1 MARQPIAARASTRIT
16 PRKLNFLILLRRFHS
31 LSEVQSELA
40 VGILSCRQ
48 LVDYYLDNIE
58 RQAHLNAFL
67 EVWADEARAQADTVD
82 AKRAAGTAGPLAG
95 MVIGLKDV
103 LAYAGHRL
111 QSSSRMLDGF
121 RSLFT
126 GTAVQRLL
134 DADAILIGRQNC
146 DEFAMGGSNETSFF
160 GPARNAADPE
170 RVPGG
175 SSGGSAVAVQ
185 ADMCLASIGSD
196 TGGSVRQPAA
206 FCGVIGFKPTY
217 SRISRY
223 GLVAFASSFDQ
234 IGPITRS
241 VEDAARLLEVMA
253 GPDAMDSTASQRE
266 VPAYSQQLTP
276 APHYRIGYIADAID
290 RPGLQPEV
298 KAALES
304 TLDTLRAQGHVVEP
318 VDFPYLDY
326 MIPTYY
332 ILTTAEASSNLGRFD
347 GVKYGYRAPDT
358 TDLESLY
365 KKSRSQGFGA
375 EVQRRILLGTFVL
388 SANYYDAY
396 YTKAQRVRRLIKDK
410 TDELLRQYD
419 FLVLPTTPTTAF
431 RLAEKQDPVSMYL
444 ADIFTVQ
451 ASLAGVPAI
460 SVPAGEDAAG
470 LPIGLQVMAGAF
482 READLLAFSTLL
494 TAEAVVA

>member
-1 MARQPIAARASTRIT
+1 LKPLFS
-16 PRKLNFLILLRRFHS
+16 S
-31 LSEVQSELA
+31 LSEIQRELA
-40 VGILSCRQ
+40 AGTTSCRQ
-48 LVDYYLDNIE
+48 LVEHYLDNIAQRNDE
-58 RQAHLNAFL
+58 LNVFL
-67 EVWADEARAQADTVD
+67 EVWADEARQQALAVDEKLAQ
-82 AKRAAGTAGPLAG
+82 GTAGKLAG

-103 LAYAGHRL
+103 LAYQGHSL
-111 QSSSRMLDGF
+111 QSSSRILDGF
-121 RSLFT
+121 KSLFT

-134 DADAILIGRQNC
+134 AEDAIFIGRQNC
-146 DEFAMGGSNETSFF
+146 DEFAMGGSNENSAF
-160 GPARNAADPE
+160 GVVRNAQDPS

-206 FCGVIGFKPTY
+206 FCGVIGLKPTY

-234 IGPITRS
+234 IGPITHS

-253 GPDAMDSTASQRE
+253 GPDGYDSTASQE
-266 VPAYSQQLTP
+266 PVPAYSELLAP
-276 APHYRIGYIADAID
+276 AAQYRVGYIANAID

-298 KAALES
+298 HSALEG
-304 TLDTLRAQGHVVEP
+304 TLATLRSQGHVVEP
-318 VDFPYLDY
+318 VEFPMLEE

-332 ILTTAEASSNLGRFD
+332 ILTTAEASSNLSRFD
-347 GVKYGYRAPDT
+347 GVKYGYRAPDA

-365 KKSRSQGFGA
+365 KKTRAQGFGP
-375 EVQRRILLGTFVL
+375 EVQRRIMLGTFVL
-388 SANYYDAY
+388 SASYYDAY
-396 YTKAQRVRRLIKDK
+396 YTKAQRVRRLIKEK

-431 RLAEKQDPVSMYL
+431 KIGEKQDPVSMYL

-460 SVPAGEDAAG
+460 SIPAGVDNEG
-470 LPIGLQVMAGAF
+470 LPIGLQILSGAF
-482 READLLAFSTLL
+482 READLLAFAGSL
-494 TAEAVVA
+494 TAETAAN

>member
-1 MARQPIAARASTRIT
+1 M
-16 PRKLNFLILLRRFHS
+16 RRFQS
-31 LSEVQSELA
+31 LSEVQTELA
-40 VGILSCRQ
+40 AGTLSCRQ

-58 RQAHLNAFL
+58 RQTHLNVFL
-67 EVWADEARAQADTVD
+67 EVWADEARAQAEAVD
-82 AKRAAGTAGPLAG
+82 AKHAAGTAGPLAG

-121 RSLFT
+121 QSLFT

-146 DEFAMGGSNETSFF
+146 DEFAMGGSNETSYF
-160 GPARNAADPE
+160 GPVRNAHDPE

-206 FCGVIGFKPTY
+206 FCGVVGLKPTY
-217 SRISRY
+217 SRVSRY

-241 VEDAARLLEVMA
+241 VEDAARLLEIMA
-253 GPDAMDSTASQRE
+253 GPDGLDSTASQRA
-266 VPAYSQQLTP
+266 VPSYRQQLMP
-276 APHYRIGYIADAID
+276 AAHYRIGYIADAVD
-290 RPGLQPEV
+290 RPGLQPEI
-298 KAALES
+298 KAALDE

-318 VDFPYLDY
+318 VGFPYLDY

-347 GVKYGYRAPDT
+347 GVKYGYRAPDA

-365 KKSRSQGFGA
+365 KKSRAQGFGA

-419 FLVLPTTPTTAF
+419 FLLLPTTPTTAF
-431 RLAEKQDPVSMYL
+431 KLAEKQDPVSMYL

-460 SVPAGEDAAG
+460 SVPTGEDAAG

-494 TAEAVVA
+494 TGEAVMV

>member
-1 MARQPIAARASTRIT
+1 M
-16 PRKLNFLILLRRFHS
+16 KRFHS
-31 LSEVQSELA
+31 LSEVRSELA
-40 VGILSCRQ
+40 AGNTSCRQ
-48 LVDYYLDNIE
+48 LVEYYLGNIE
-58 RQAHLNAFL
+58 RQNSTLNAFL
-67 EVWADEARAQADTVD
+67 EVWPDEARNQADAVD
-82 AKRAAGTAGPLAG
+82 AKLAAGTAGPLAG
-95 MVIGLKDV
+95 MVIGIKDV
-103 LAYAGHRL
+103 LAYAGHSL
-111 QSSSRMLDGF
+111 QSSSLMLDGF
-121 RSLFT
+121 KSLYT

-134 DADAILIGRQNC
+134 DADAIIIGRQNC
-146 DEFAMGGSNETSFF
+146 DEFAMGGSNETSYF
-160 GPARNAADPE
+160 GPARNAADPS

-206 FCGVIGFKPTY
+206 FCGVVGFKPTY

-241 VEDAARLLEVMA
+241 VADAALLTEVMA
-253 GPDAMDSTASQRE
+253 GADGMDSTASQRE
-266 VPAYSQQLTP
+266 VPPYSQQLTP
-276 APHYRIGYIADAID
+276 APHYRIGYIADAVD
-290 RPGLQPEV
+290 NEGLNPEI
-298 KAALES
+298 KAAME
-304 TLDTLRAQGHVVEP
+304 TQLDLLRGQGHVVEP
-318 VDFPYLDY
+318 VDFHYLDV

-347 GVKYGYRAPDT
+347 GVKYGYRAPDA

-365 KKSRSQGFGA
+365 KRSRTQGFGA
-375 EVQRRILLGTFVL
+375 EVQRRIVLGTFVL

-396 YTKAQRVRRLIKDK
+396 YTKAQRVRRLIKEK

-431 RLAEKQDPVSMYL
+431 KIGEKQDPVSMYL

-460 SVPAGEDAAG
+460 SVPVGEDADG
-470 LPIGLQVMAGAF
+470 LPIGLQIMGGAF
-482 READLLAFSTLL
+482 REAELLAFASLL
-494 TAEAVVA
+494 TEEVLA

>member
-1 MARQPIAARASTRIT
+1 M
-16 PRKLNFLILLRRFHS
+16 KRFTS
-31 LSEVQSELA
+31 LSAIQRELTA
-40 VGILSCRQ
+40 GTLSCRQ

-58 RQAHLNAFL
+58 RQQHLNAFL
-67 EVWADEARAQADTVD
+67 EVWADEARAQAEAVD
-82 AKRAAGTAGPLAG
+82 AKWAAGTAGPLAG
-95 MVIGLKDV
+95 MVVGLKDV
-103 LAYAGHRL
+103 LAYAGHSL

-121 RSLFT
+121 KSLFT

-146 DEFAMGGSNETSFF
+146 DEFAMGGSNETSYF
-160 GPARNAADPE
+160 GPARNAADPT

-206 FCGVIGFKPTY
+206 FCGVIGLKPTY

-234 IGPITRS
+234 IGPLTRS

-253 GPDAMDSTASQRE
+253 GPDGMDSTASQRA
-266 VPAYSQQLTP
+266 VPPYRELLAP
-276 APHYRIGYIADAID
+276 AGHYRIGYIADALD
-290 RPGLQPEV
+290 NPGLNPEI
-298 KAALES
+298 KTALES
-304 TLDTLRAQGHVVEP
+304 QLAHLRGLGHVVEP
-318 VDFPYLDY
+318 VDFHYLDV

-332 ILTTAEASSNLGRFD
+332 ILTTAEASSNLSRFD
-347 GVKYGYRAPDT
+347 GVKYGYRAPDV

-388 SANYYDAY
+388 SASYYDAY

-431 RLAEKQDPVSMYL
+431 RIGEKQDPVSMYL

-460 SVPAGEDAAG
+460 SVPMGNDAAG
-470 LPIGLQVMAGAF
+470 LPMGLQVMAGAF
-482 READLLAFSTLL
+482 READLLAFATELVP
-494 TAEAVVA
+494 AESAA

>member
-1 MARQPIAARASTRIT
+1 MDE
-16 PRKLNFLILLRRFHS
+16 KL
-31 LSEVQSELA
+31 
-40 VGILSCRQ
+40 
-48 LVDYYLDNIE
+48 
-58 RQAHLNAFL
+58 
-67 EVWADEARAQADTVD
+67 
-82 AKRAAGTAGPLAG
+82 AAGTAGKLAG

-103 LAYAGHRL
+103 LAYQGHSL
-111 QSSSRMLDGF
+111 QSSSRILDGF
-121 RSLFT
+121 KSLFT

-134 DADAILIGRQNC
+134 AEDAIFIGRQNC
-146 DEFAMGGSNETSFF
+146 DEFAMGGSNENSAF
-160 GPARNAADPE
+160 GPVRNAQDPS

-206 FCGVIGFKPTY
+206 FCGVIGLKPTY

-234 IGPITRS
+234 IGPITHS

-253 GPDAMDSTASQRE
+253 GADAYDSTASQE
-266 VPAYSQQLTP
+266 PVPTYTALLAP
-276 APHYRIGYIADAID
+276 AAQYRIGYVANAVD
-290 RPGLQPEV
+290 RAGLQPEV
-298 KAALES
+298 HAALET
-304 TLDTLRAQGHVVEP
+304 TLDTLRGQGHVVEA
-318 VDFPYLDY
+318 VDFPLLEE

-332 ILTTAEASSNLGRFD
+332 ILTTAEASSNLSRFD
-347 GVKYGYRAPDT
+347 GVKYGFRAPDV

-365 KKSRSQGFGA
+365 KKTRAQGFGP
-375 EVQRRILLGTFVL
+375 EVQRRIMLGTFVL
-388 SANYYDAY
+388 SASYYDAY
-396 YTKAQRVRRLIKDK
+396 YTKAQRVRRLIKEK

-431 RLAEKQDPVSMYL
+431 KLGEKQDPVSMYL

-460 SVPAGEDAAG
+460 SIPAGEDKEG
-470 LPIGLQVMAGAF
+470 MPIGLQIMSGAF
-482 READLLAFSTLL
+482 READLLAFANTL
-494 TAEAVVA
+494 TPAGAGQPA

>member
-1 MARQPIAARASTRIT
+1 M
-16 PRKLNFLILLRRFHS
+16 RRFQS
-31 LSEVQSELA
+31 LSEVQIELA
-40 VGILSCRQ
+40 AGTTSCRQ

-67 EVWADEARAQADTVD
+67 EVWADEARAQATTVD
-82 AKRAAGTAGPLAG
+82 AKLAAGTAGPLAG

-121 RSLFT
+121 HSLFT

-146 DEFAMGGSNETSFF
+146 DEFAMGGSNETSYF
-160 GPARNAADPE
+160 GPVRNAHDPE

-241 VEDAARLLEVMA
+241 VADAALLLQIMA
-253 GPDAMDSTASQRE
+253 GPDGLDSTASQHE
-266 VPAYSQQLTP
+266 VPAYPQLLAP
-276 APHYRIGYIADAID
+276 APHYRIGYVADAVD
-290 RPGLQPEV
+290 RPGLQTEI
-298 KAALES
+298 KAALDE
-304 TLDTLRAQGHVVEP
+304 TLEMLRAQGHVVEP

-347 GVKYGYRAPDT
+347 GVKYGYRAPDA

-365 KKSRSQGFGA
+365 KKSRAQGFGA

-388 SANYYDAY
+388 SADYYDAY
-396 YTKAQRVRRLIKDK
+396 YTKAQRVRRLIKEK

-494 TAEAVVA
+494 TAEGVGA

>member
-1 MARQPIAARASTRIT
+1 M
-16 PRKLNFLILLRRFHS
+16 KRFHS
-31 LSEVQSELA
+31 LTEVRSELTA
-40 VGILSCRQ
+40 GTLTCRQ
-48 LVDYYLDNIE
+48 LVEYYLDNIE
-58 RQAHLNAFL
+58 RLNPQLNAFL
-67 EVWADEARAQADTVD
+67 EVWADEARAQAEAVD
-82 AKRAAGTAGPLAG
+82 AKLAAGTAGPLAG

-103 LAYAGHRL
+103 LAYAGHSL
-111 QSSSRMLDGF
+111 QSSSHMLDGF
-121 RSLFT
+121 KSLFT

-146 DEFAMGGSNETSFF
+146 DEFAMGGSNETSYF
-160 GPARNAADPE
+160 GPARNALDPD

-206 FCGVIGFKPTY
+206 FCGVVGLKPTY
-217 SRISRY
+217 SRVSRY

-241 VEDAARLLEVMA
+241 VQDAALLLEVMA
-253 GPDAMDSTASQRE
+253 GPDAMDSTVSQHE
-266 VPAYSQQLTP
+266 VPRYSQLLTP
-276 APHYRIGYIADAID
+276 APHYRIGYIADAINSE
-290 RPGLQPEV
+290 GLNPEIRE
-298 KAALES
+298 ALEGQ
-304 TLDTLRAQGHVVEP
+304 LEQLRGQGHVVEA
-318 VDFPYLDY
+318 VDFPFLDF

-347 GVKYGYRAPDT
+347 GVKYGYRAPDA

-365 KKSRSQGFGA
+365 KKSRAQGFGA
-375 EVQRRILLGTFVL
+375 EVQRRIMLGTFVL
-388 SANYYDAY
+388 SASYYDAY
-396 YTKAQRVRRLIKDK
+396 YTKAQRVRRLIKEK

-431 RLAEKQDPVSMYL
+431 KIGEKQDPVSMYL

-460 SVPAGEDAAG
+460 SVPMGEDSAG

-482 READLLAFSTLL
+482 REAELLAFAHGITEGVTVL
-494 TAEAVVA
+494 A

>member
-1 MARQPIAARASTRIT
+1 M
-16 PRKLNFLILLRRFHS
+16 
-31 LSEVQSELA
+31 
-40 VGILSCRQ
+40 SCRQ

-67 EVWADEARAQADTVD
+67 EVWPDEARAQAESVD
-82 AKRAAGTAGPLAG
+82 AKLAAGTAGPLAG

-103 LAYAGHRL
+103 LAYAGHSL
-111 QSSSRMLDGF
+111 QSSSLMLNGF
-121 RSLFT
+121 KSLFT

-160 GPARNAADPE
+160 GPARNAQDPD

-206 FCGVIGFKPTY
+206 FCGVVGLKPTY

-223 GLVAFASSFDQ
+223 GLIAFASSFDQ

-241 VEDAARLLEVMA
+241 VEDAALLLEVMA
-253 GPDAMDSTASQRE
+253 GPDNMDSTVSHRE
-266 VPAYSQQLTP
+266 VLPYSQLLTP
-276 APHYRIGYIADAID
+276 APHYRIGYIADAVD
-290 RPGLQPEV
+290 HPGLQPEI
-298 KAALES
+298 KAVLEEK
-304 TLDTLRAQGHVVEP
+304 LNNLRAQGHVVEP
-318 VDFPYLDY
+318 VDFHYLDY

-332 ILTTAEASSNLGRFD
+332 ILTTAEASSNLSRFD
-347 GVKYGYRAPDT
+347 GVKYGYRAPDA

-365 KKSRSQGFGA
+365 KKSRAQGFGA
-375 EVQRRILLGTFVL
+375 EVQRRIMLGTFVL
-388 SANYYDAY
+388 SADYYDAY

-410 TDELLRQYD
+410 TDELLRQFD
-419 FLVLPTTPTTAF
+419 FLILPTSPTTAF
-431 RLAEKQDPVSMYL
+431 KLGEKQDPVSMYL

-460 SVPAGEDAAG
+460 SLPVGTDGAG
-470 LPIGLQVMAGAF
+470 LPIGLQIMAGDF

-494 TAEAVVA
+494 MPEPVEA

>member
-1 MARQPIAARASTRIT
+1 M
-16 PRKLNFLILLRRFHS
+16 RRFHS
-31 LSEVQSELA
+31 LSEVQSKLA
-40 VGILSCRQ
+40 VGNLSCRQ

-67 EVWADEARAQADTVD
+67 EVWADEARAQAAAVD
-82 AKRAAGTAGPLAG
+82 AKLAAGTAGPLAG
-95 MVIGLKDV
+95 MVLGLKDV

-160 GPARNAADPE
+160 GPARNAQDPE

-217 SRISRY
+217 SRVSRY

-234 IGPITRS
+234 IGPLTRS

-253 GPDAMDSTASQRE
+253 GPDGLDSTASQRE
-266 VPAYSQQLTP
+266 VPAYSQQLAP
-276 APHYRIGYIADAID
+276 APHYRIGYIADAVN
-290 RPGLQPEV
+290 RPGLQPEI
-298 KAALES
+298 KAALDE
-304 TLDTLRAQGHVVEP
+304 TLNTLRAQGHVVEP

-347 GVKYGYRAPDT
+347 GVKYGYRAPDA

-365 KKSRSQGFGA
+365 KKSRAQGFGA

-388 SANYYDAY
+388 SADYYDAY
-396 YTKAQRVRRLIKDK
+396 YTKAQQVRRLIKDK

-419 FLVLPTTPTTAF
+419 FLLLPTTPTTAF
-431 RLAEKQDPVSMYL
+431 RLAEKQDPLSMYL

-494 TAEAVVA
+494 TAETVTA

>member
-1 MARQPIAARASTRIT
+1 M
-16 PRKLNFLILLRRFHS
+16 
-31 LSEVQSELA
+31 
-40 VGILSCRQ
+40 SCRQ
-48 LVDYYLDNIE
+48 LVEYYLGNIE
-58 RQAHLNAFL
+58 RQNPALNAFL
-67 EVWADEARAQADTVD
+67 EVWPDEALAQADAVD
-82 AKRAAGTAGPLAG
+82 NKLAAGTAGPLAG
-95 MVIGLKDV
+95 MVLGIKDV
-103 LAYAGHRL
+103 LAYVGHSL
-111 QSSSRMLDGF
+111 QSSSLMLDGF
-121 RSLFT
+121 KSLYT

-134 DADAILIGRQNC
+134 DADAIIIGRQNC
-146 DEFAMGGSNETSFF
+146 DEFAMGGSNETSYF
-160 GPARNAADPE
+160 GPARNAADPS

-206 FCGVIGFKPTY
+206 FCGVVGFKPTY

-241 VEDAARLLEVMA
+241 VADAALLTEVMA
-253 GPDAMDSTASQRE
+253 GPDGMDSTASQRE
-266 VPAYSQQLTP
+266 VPKYSEQLTP
-276 APHYRIGYIADAID
+276 APHYRIGYIADAVNSE
-290 RPGLQPEV
+290 GLHPEI
-298 KAALES
+298 KAVMEAQ
-304 TLDTLRAQGHVVEP
+304 LDVLRGQGHVVEP
-318 VDFPYLDY
+318 VDFHYLDA

-347 GVKYGYRAPDT
+347 GVKYGYRSPDA

-365 KKSRSQGFGA
+365 KKSRAQGFGA

-431 RLAEKQDPVSMYL
+431 KIGEKQDPVSMYL

-460 SVPAGEDAAG
+460 SVPVGEDATG

-482 READLLAFSTLL
+482 READLLAFASLL
-494 TAEAVVA
+494 TEEVLA

>member
-1 MARQPIAARASTRIT
+1 M
-16 PRKLNFLILLRRFHS
+16 RRFLS
-31 LSEVQSELA
+31 LTEVQTELTA
-40 VGILSCRQ
+40 GTTSCRQ

-58 RQAHLNAFL
+58 RQQSLNAFL
-67 EVWADEARAQADTVD
+67 EVWADEARAQAEAVD
-82 AKRAAGTAGPLAG
+82 AKLAAGTAGPLAG

-103 LAYAGHRL
+103 LAYAGHAL

-160 GPARNAADPE
+160 GPARNALDPQ

-206 FCGVIGFKPTY
+206 FCGVIGLKPTY

-241 VEDAARLLEVMA
+241 VSDAALLLEIMA
-253 GPDAMDSTASQRE
+253 GADGMDSTASQQA
-266 VPAYSQQLTP
+266 VPAYSQQLAP
-276 APHYRIGYIADAID
+276 AARYRIGYLADAID

-298 KAALES
+298 KAALEGRIE
-304 TLDTLRAQGHVVEP
+304 LLRAQGHVVEP
-318 VDFPYLDY
+318 VGFPYLDY

-347 GVKYGYRAPDT
+347 GVKYGYRAPDA

-365 KKSRSQGFGA
+365 KKSRAQGFGA

-396 YTKAQRVRRLIKDK
+396 YTKAQKVRRLIKDK

-419 FLVLPTTPTTAF
+419 FLILPTTPTTAF
-431 RLAEKQDPVSMYL
+431 KIGEKQDPVSMYL
-444 ADIFTVQ
+444 ADVFTVQ

-460 SVPAGEDAAG
+460 SVPAGADAAG

-494 TAEAVVA
+494 TAETVGA